1 MEIVDKRVCE
11 MSIDANFGVA
21 AMQQESEK
29 SLPHL
34 TPMRPLAIIEAK
46 YRVRLPVWKPSLV
59 QPNSAQ
65 SAVGIGSS
73 GNSMKR
79 VSI

>member
-11 MSIDANFGVA
+11 TSIDANFGTA
-21 AMQQESEK
+21 AMRKRVRK

-34 TPMRPLAIIEAK
+34 TSMRPLAAIEAK

-59 QPNSAQ
+59 QSNFAQ